1 MAAPSP
7 AAGGGV
13 VIKFD
18 PNALGKTLQA
28 LKATDEVLYKEV
40 RSTIRKTMSEIKT
53 AQTAAVL
60 GLEVKG
66 GSRGGGRK
74 TRALHAAR
82 ITVDN
87 VASMSLSKTQM
98 RRASKHTSLRRAAA
112 ATLAIEVRE
121 KPSAR
126 VRTAG
131 ARIRMRSSVMP
142 GDQAKLP
149 KHMNYGRWRH
159 PVFGSTAAWVGQ
171 SATPTGW
178 FDETFNARRGAAAF
192 AIQQAIVNAFNSTTR

>member
-7 AAGGGV
+7 AASGGV

-66 GSRGGGRK
+66 SRGGGRK

-98 RRASKHTSLRRAAA
+98 RRAGKHTSLRRAAA

-149 KHMNYGRWRH
+149 KHMNRGRWRH